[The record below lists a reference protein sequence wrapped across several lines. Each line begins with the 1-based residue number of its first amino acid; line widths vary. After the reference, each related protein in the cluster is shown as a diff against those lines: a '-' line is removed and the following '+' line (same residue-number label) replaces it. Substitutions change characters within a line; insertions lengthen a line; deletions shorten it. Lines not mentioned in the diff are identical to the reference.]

1 MVAGSVIMAIN
12 FLSAP
17 QWGQSKTSSSKALRI
32 NSAHDRHLAG
42 GACEC
47 ECRQC
52 PEEAAVR
59 IAPQIGSRVGRQGGD
74 TGVAWVVD
82 HLEARFQEPRSRQGA
97 KKTPLNHLSSPGL
110 VLQACAAVEVSMH
123 IIEVGGHIEAPG
135 QRVITSRI
143 RPG

>member
-1 MVAGSVIMAIN
+1 MVAGSLIMAIK

-42 GACEC
+42 VACEC

-59 IAPQIGSRVGRQGGD
+59 
-74 TGVAWVVD
+74 
-82 HLEARFQEPRSRQGA
+82 GA
-97 KKTPLNHLSSPGL
+97 GTMES
-110 VLQACAAVEVSMH
+110 LQAAA
-123 IIEVGGHIEAPG
+123 GARTPW
-135 QRVITSRI
+135 
-143 RPG
+143 